1 MEVRL
6 RKLVDKMVKGCWWR
20 RVRKKVRVVER
31 V

>member
-6 RKLVDKMVKGCWWR
+6 RKLVDKVVEGRWWR
-20 RVRKKVRVVER
+20 RVWKKVRVVER